1 MLDIGERVKVL
12 CLFLP
17 KYVSET
23 ISEIIKNLFV
33 TDRVDHL
40 DYYYK
45 NCSDYRKCQTTDVRI
60 VEWVLLEI
68 PKEN

>member
-1 MLDIGERVKVL
+1 M
-12 CLFLP
+12 
-17 KYVSET
+17 SET

-60 VEWVLLEI
+60 VELVLLEI